1 MTKEIIVPPGVSQ
14 KPVHYD
20 SSQVTLETVA
30 NELALLQLGD
40 FEPLDFKIDVSQF
53 MSEIQ
58 EFSNDWVTYL
68 PRPNTFN
75 NRKSLTLTNLP
86 GKTHRDSPSQA
97 QASVEMGRR
106 VSELEFNEPTEV
118 YQKCDSLKPLLQ
130 TFSPLGRT
138 FLINAGVGGHFVP
151 HRDHPSMPRQTFRLA
166 AFLNNCAPME
176 YDWLMETDKKLPI
189 ELGRV
194 YYINTRKTHRTISWT
209 SDSIHLIINV
219 PMTSE
224 NVAKVLYHLRH
235 RH

>member
-1 MTKEIIVPPGVSQ
+1 MNEIIVPPGVSQ
-14 KPVHYD
+14 KPVQYD
-20 SSQVTLETVA
+20 SSQVNLETVA

-68 PRPNTFN
+68 PRPNTIN

-106 VSELEFNEPTEV
+106 VSELEFNVPTDV
-118 YQKCDSLKPLLQ
+118 YVKCESLKPLLE

-166 AFLNNCAPME
+166 AFLNNCGPME

-209 SDSIHLIINV
+209 PDSIHLIINV
-219 PMTSE
+219 PMTSA
-224 NVAKVLYHLRH
+224 NVSKVLYHLRH

>member
-1 MTKEIIVPPGVSQ
+1 MKEIVVPQGISQ
-14 KPVHYD
+14 RPVQYD
-20 SSQVTLETVA
+20 SSQVSLETVA

-40 FEPLDFKIDVSQF
+40 FEPLDFKIDVRQF

-58 EFSNDWVTYL
+58 EFSEDWVTYL

-75 NRKSLTLTNLP
+75 NRKSLTITNLP

-97 QASVEMGRR
+97 QATVELGRK
-106 VSELEFNEPTEV
+106 VSELEFNEPTDV
-118 YQKCDSLKPLLQ
+118 YRKCESLTPLLE

-138 FLINAGVGGHFVP
+138 FLINAGIGGHFVP

-166 AFLNNCAPME
+166 AFLNNCGPME
-176 YDWLMETDKKLPI
+176 YDWIMETDKKLPI
-189 ELGRV
+189 EMGRV
-194 YYINTRKTHRTISWT
+194 YYINTRRTHRTISWT
-209 SDSIHLIINV
+209 PDSIHLIINV

>member
-1 MTKEIIVPPGVSQ
+1 MTKNIIVPPGISQ
-14 KPVHYD
+14 RPVQYD
-20 SSQVTLETVA
+20 SSQVSLETVA

-40 FEPLDFKIDVSQF
+40 FEPLDFKIDVTQF

-68 PRPNTFN
+68 PRPNAIN

-86 GKTHRDSPSQA
+86 GKTHTDSPSQA
-97 QASVEMGRR
+97 QAVAELGRP
-106 VSELEFNEPTEV
+106 VTELEFNQPTDV
-118 YQKCDSLKPLLQ
+118 YNSCDSLKPLLE

-138 FLINAGVGGHFVP
+138 FLINAGIGGHFVP
-151 HRDHPSMPRQTFRLA
+151 HRDHPSMPRQSFRLA
-166 AFLNNCAPME
+166 AFLNNCGPME

-209 SDSIHLIINV
+209 PDSIHLIINV

-224 NVAKVLYHLRH
+224 NVSKVLYYLRH